1 MPNVAI
7 KVEGLSKQYRIN
19 ALQQRHDTL
28 TDQITASAI
37 RLLRRN
43 GESASSAADQSI
55 WALKDVTFDVLTGE
69 RIGIVGKNGAGKST
83 LLKILSRVAAP
94 TEGRAEVRGR
104 VGALLEVGTG
114 FHPELSGRENV
125 FLNGMM
131 LGMSRRE
138 VQSRFDEIVDFSE
151 TGKFIDTPVKR
162 YSSGM
167 YMRLAF
173 SVAAHLEPDV
183 LIIDEVLAVGD
194 HAFRQ
199 KCLGKMG
206 EVHDQGR
213 TILFVS
219 HDMHNIR
226 RLCDRAVWLENGRV
240 REIGGSREVTFAY
253 EAATGSIEQLQNA
266 VFERPAPPL
275 PGISIVRLEL
285 LDDSGEHRSG
295 FEFGE
300 AMTLR
305 FGLDRREPVPLDNFF
320 VTWTVTDEDGNRI
333 STGSTQH
340 WDLPMKKT
348 EPIAECRIERL
359 PLYKG
364 RYRLEVS
371 LYHEAAGTGTID
383 TWRDAGEFDIVYS
396 APTGTGFE
404 LDRRSGYVHMDQHW
418 TIGEPSASQES
429 ADE

>member
-1 MPNVAI
+1 MPEFAV
-7 KVEGLSKQYRIN
+7 KVQGLSKEYRIN
-19 ALQQRHDTL
+19 VLRERHDTL
-28 TDQITASAI
+28 MDQITASAANVF
-37 RLLRRN
+37 RSN
-43 GESASSAADQSI
+43 GERHSKESDQII
-55 WALKDVTFDVLTGE
+55 WALKDVSFDVQAGE

-131 LGMSRRE
+131 LGMSKQE
-138 VQSRFDEIVDFSE
+138 VQRRFDEIVEFSE

-173 SVAAHLEPDV
+173 SVAAHLEPNV

-240 REIGGSREVTFAY
+240 RDIGGSREITFAY
-253 EAATGSIEQLQNA
+253 ESETGSTAQLRRA
-266 VFERPAPPL
+266 VFERPDPPL
-275 PGISIVRLEL
+275 PEIWVSRLEL
-285 LDDSGEHRSG
+285 LDDSGEHRS
-295 FEFGE
+295 EFDYGE
-300 AMTLR
+300 AMTMR
-305 FGLDRREPVPLDNFF
+305 FGLSRRELMVLDNYH
-320 VTWTVTDEDGNRI
+320 VTWAITDEEGNRI

-340 WDLPMKKT
+340 WDLPVKNT
-348 EPIAECRIERL
+348 EMDLECRIERL

-364 RYRLEVS
+364 RYRIEAS
-371 LYHEAAGTGTID
+371 INHETGGSE
-383 TWRDAGEFDIVYS
+383 TWQDAGEFDIVFS

-404 LDRRSGYVHMDQHW
+404 LDQTSGFVHMDQRW
-418 TIGEPSASQES
+418 TIGAAQAPRRSAEPK
-429 ADE
+429 